1 MPRKA
6 FVADLQEATK
16 KFERINVSH
25 LKAGEEDGMINF
37 HYHISDE
44 DATEITVM
52 VPGKCS
58 SKMLYLTV
66 VATAVPTRSVPH
78 GGLLDGIR

>member
-1 MPRKA
+1 M
-6 FVADLQEATK
+6 ADLQEATK
-16 KFERINVSH
+16 KFERINVSR

-37 HYHISDE
+37 HYHMSDE

-58 SKMLYLTV
+58 S
-66 VATAVPTRSVPH
+66 
-78 GGLLDGIR
+78 

>member
-6 FVADLQEATK
+6 FIANLQEATK
-16 KFERINVSH
+16 VFQRVNVSH

-37 HYHISDE
+37 IYHISDG

-52 VPGKCS
+52 IPG
-58 SKMLYLTV
+58 
-66 VATAVPTRSVPH
+66 R
-78 GGLLDGIR
+78 

>member
-16 KFERINVSH
+16 TFERMNVSR

-37 HYHISDE
+37 LYHISDG
-44 DATEITVM
+44 DTTEITVM
-52 VPGKCS
+52 VPGK
-58 SKMLYLTV
+58 
-66 VATAVPTRSVPH
+66 
-78 GGLLDGIR
+78 

>member
-16 KFERINVSH
+16 KFERINVSR

-37 HYHISDE
+37 HYHMSDE

-52 VPGKCS
+52 VPGKWS
-58 SKMLYLTV
+58 S
-66 VATAVPTRSVPH
+66 
-78 GGLLDGIR
+78 

>member
-16 KFERINVSH
+16 IFERINVSG

-37 HYHISDE
+37 HYLHSDGI
-44 DATEITVM
+44 ATEITVM
-52 VPGKCS
+52 VPGK
-58 SKMLYLTV
+58 
-66 VATAVPTRSVPH
+66 
-78 GGLLDGIR
+78 

>member
-6 FVADLQEATK
+6 FVADLHEATK
-16 KFERINVSH
+16 AFERVNVSS

-37 HYHISDE
+37 IYHISDG

-52 VPGKCS
+52 VPGRRPS
-58 SKMLYLTV
+58 YSFQHL
-66 VATAVPTRSVPH
+66 A
-78 GGLLDGIR
+78 

>member
-16 KFERINVSH
+16 TFERMNVSR

-37 HYHISDE
+37 LYHIGDG
-44 DATEITVM
+44 DTTEITVM
-52 VPGKCS
+52 VPGK
-58 SKMLYLTV
+58 
-66 VATAVPTRSVPH
+66 
-78 GGLLDGIR
+78 